1 MSEITLEKVD
11 KVIESS
17 GVSYG
22 EAKDGLEYSAG
33 DVLDAIIYIENLKK
47 QKAQEEENNTGERIE
62 EFKAYLKDLIN
73 RGNVT
78 RIKIKKDERVIVD
91 VPVNAGIAAGVI
103 GIIIPQLM
111 ALGVI
116 AAIVTKITV
125 EITKENG
132 EVEVVNKYIKGA
144 YEDIKDKASDAYDI
158 IRNKV
163 NDMKSG
169 VKGTT
174 YKAKNGDSSDEK
186 FYTYTVKFDDEE

>member
-1 MSEITLEKVD
+1 MSEVTLEKVD
-11 KVIESS
+11 KVIERT

-22 EAKDGLEYSAG
+22 EAKEALENSEG

-47 QKAQEEENNTGERIE
+47 QKAQQEENNTGESIE

-73 RGNVT
+73 KGNVT
-78 RIKIKKDERVIVD
+78 RIKIKKDEKVIVD

-103 GIIIPQLM
+103 GIILPQLM
-111 ALGVI
+111 AIGVI

-144 YEDIKDKASDAYDI
+144 YEDIKYKASDAYDI
-158 IRNKV
+158 IKNKV

-174 YKAKNGDSSDEK
+174 YKAKSGDSSDEK